1 MRGVTKSRQEPLELF
16 FISTHT
22 PHARRDALCSA
33 AGSNPALFQLTRL
46 MRGVTSNG
54 SDTKTPPFIISTH
67 TPHAR
72 RDWAHNRPGAP
83 SSNFNSHAS
92 CEAWHI
98 FHWYNDY
105 SIDFNSHAS
114 CEAWPAKS
122 NTFIVVDEFQ
132 LTRLMRG
139 VTFQPLNSISANLF
153 QLTRLMR
160 GVTEKYIKEREYLE
174 YFNSHASCEA
184 WRKVGYTEVQIN
196 DFNSHASC
204 EAWQIKMEQGK
215 LWRNHFNSHASCE
228 AWRPCQRSA
237 FYSLGIST
245 HTPHARRDF
254 GFDFLKFINCK
265 FQLTRLMRGV
275 TSLAGT

>member
-1 MRGVTKSRQEPLELF
+1 
-16 FISTHT
+16 
-22 PHARRDALCSA
+22 
-33 AGSNPALFQLTRL
+33 
-46 MRGVTSNG
+46 
-54 SDTKTPPFIISTH
+54 
-67 TPHAR
+67 
-72 RDWAHNRPGAP
+72 
-83 SSNFNSHAS
+83 
-92 CEAWHI
+92 
-98 FHWYNDY
+98 
-105 SIDFNSHAS
+105 
-114 CEAWPAKS
+114 
-122 NTFIVVDEFQ
+122 
-132 LTRLMRG
+132 MRG

-275 TSLAGT
+275 TYSWGKFLSHRHFNSHASCEAWRH